1 MRNASYL
8 VTLFSVFFLF
18 MVSAPA
24 ALGEQIGQ
32 IKKLKGDVKILRQG
46 RELTPRPGDLVEDR
60 DTVTTGPQGSVG
72 ITFIDNSRF
81 SLGPGSRIELDKF
94 RFNTT
99 THDGAFE
106 ATVQQGTLLILSGE
120 IAKKSPEAMK
130 IKTRNTMLGVRGTTF
145 AVKVDQPGW
154 AGK

>member
-1 MRNASYL
+1 MRYRSYL
-8 VTLFSVFFLF
+8 VTLFLVCLPFLICP
-18 MVSAPA
+18 PA
-24 ALGEQIGQ
+24 TLGGQIGQ
-32 IKKLKGDVKILRQG
+32 IKKMKGEVKILRQG

-81 SLGPGSRIELDKF
+81 SLGPGSRIELSKF

-106 ATVQQGTLLILSGE
+106 AAIQQGTLLILSGE
-120 IAKKSPEAMK
+120 IVKKSPEAMK
-130 IKTRNTMLGVRGTTF
+130 IKTRTTMLGVRGTTF
-145 AVKVDQPGW
+145 AVKVDPSGR

>member
-1 MRNASYL
+1 L
-8 VTLFSVFFLF
+8 IC
-18 MVSAPA
+18 APPT
-24 ALGEQIGQ
+24 LGEQIGQ
-32 IKKLKGDVKILRQG
+32 IKKMKGEVKILRQG
-46 RELTPRPGDLVEDR
+46 RELTPRLGDLVEDR

-81 SLGPGSRIELDKF
+81 SLGPGSRIELSKF

-106 ATVQQGTLLILSGE
+106 TAIQQGTLLILSGE

-130 IKTRNTMLGVRGTTF
+130 VKTRTTMLGVRGTTF
-145 AVKVDQPGW
+145 AVKVDKPER